1 MGRLGPS
8 AEAWD
13 RLVASQPVPSP
24 FARSWWLEA
33 MAAALPRRVR
43 PCQLLVHDG
52 DRLIGGVALAEDRV
66 LGVPRYRFL
75 GQGDLAPD
83 HLDLVAARGCER
95 LVAESFTAW
104 LQRPGARLL
113 HLDGVDQTA
122 LVRSAVAG
130 RWQPIESAPYA
141 PLPTD
146 GSAFLAGLSASFR
159 RTVRRSARRLTAAG
173 HVHRRVPT
181 TDAPAA
187 MAAFWRLHR
196 ERGDRERLL
205 SQRAAVD
212 TAVQAGLARDECRID
227 VLDGVAG
234 PIAVAVSFV
243 VAGRLSLYQV
253 SRSLRREHAGA
264 GTVLLVE
271 LIEDAAAA
279 GCQEVDLLRGDEA
292 YKQHFAREVRPMLA
306 LRAAY
311 GGRAQALARGQQV
324 ARAARRRWSSAR
336 A

>member
-33 MAAALPRRVR
+33 MAAALPRQGRT
-43 PCQLLVHDG
+43 CQLLVHDG
-52 DRLIGGVALAEDRV
+52 DRLVGGIALAEDHV
-66 LGVPRYRFL
+66 VGIPRYRFL
-75 GQGDLAPD
+75 GQGGLAPD
-83 HLDLVAARGCER
+83 HLDLIAAPGCEP
-95 LVAESFTAW
+95 LVAEAFTAW
-104 LQRPGARLL
+104 LQRPGTRLL

-122 LVRSAVAG
+122 LVHAAVTG
-130 RWQPIESAPYA
+130 RWTPIESAPYA

-146 GSAFLAGLSASFR
+146 GSAFLEGLSASFR
-159 RTVRRSARRLTAAG
+159 RTVRRSARRLRTAG
-173 HVHRRVPT
+173 HAHRRVPLT
-181 TDAPAA
+181 EAPEA
-187 MAAFWRLHR
+187 MAAFWMLQG
-196 ERGDRERLL
+196 ERGDRGRLL
-205 SQRAAVD
+205 SERAAVD
-212 TAVQAGLARDECRID
+212 TAVHAGLARDECRID

-243 VAGRLSLYQV
+243 VADRVSLYQV
-253 SRSLRREHAGA
+253 SRSMRREHAGA
-264 GTVLLVE
+264 GTVLLVD

-279 GCQEVDLLRGDEA
+279 GCREVDLLRGDEA
-292 YKQHFAREVRPMLA
+292 YKQHFARQVRPMLA

-311 GGRAQALARGQQV
+311 GGGARALDRGQEA
-324 ARAARRRWSSAR
+324 ARFVRRRWSSAR